1 MTRPSPATG
10 PGWPAQRLRAL
21 AGRPRTVVDVGV
33 SQGTPVLYEAF
44 PDAYHVLVEPR
55 AECEPRLR
63 EILRGVR
70 GEYHLCAAG
79 RREEVRELRL
89 EPRRAGRSSFL
100 ERTALTA
107 TGDPLEARAVPVTT
121 LDALRTAGRLRP
133 PYLLKLDTEGFELEV
148 LAGAGEFLRDTGLLI
163 AEVSVA
169 RRFTGGYRFA
179 DFTAEADRLGFVLCD
194 VLEVVRDARSDEVKY
209 VDAAFRREG

>member
-1 MTRPSPATG
+1 MTLSSSTSG
-10 PGWPAQRLRAL
+10 PRWGPQRLRVL
-21 AGRPRTVVDVGV
+21 AGGPQTVIDVGV
-33 SQGTPVLYEAF
+33 SQGTSVLYEAF
-44 PDAYHVLVEPR
+44 PDAYHVLIEPR

-79 RREEVRELRL
+79 RREETRELHV
-89 EPRRAGRSSFL
+89 EPRRPGRSSFL

-107 TGDPLEARAVPVTT
+107 TGDPLQPRQVPVTT
-121 LDALRTAGRLRP
+121 LDALRTSGRLQP

-148 LAGAGEFLRDTGLLI
+148 LAGADELLRDTGLLI

-169 RRFTGGYRFA
+169 PRFTGGYRFA
-179 DFTAEADRLGFVLCD
+179 DFVTEAARLGFSLCE
-194 VLEVVRDARSDEVKY
+194 VLEVVRDARSDEVKFL
-209 VDAAFRREG
+209 DAAFRREH